1 MSTHS
6 LQPLRRAIEVRGLG
20 LLLLAPLVFACAA
33 PSRPPPS
40 AELMEKLAE
49 ERARDRDRIAS
60 LENQIERLRADREVA
75 EATRLAT
82 DSEVRAGPSRTV
94 AVSMLAE
101 AQIFVDQAAKA
112 APWNP
117 AAIDEARL
125 KLVDAERLLLGGD
138 PAAAVY
144 FVSRGRHIA
153 ETLLNEAD
161 LVNDSPQ
168 TRFVLATRL
177 NLRSGPAT
185 AETVVGVLE
194 AGAPVFEQRRQGA
207 WVRVQTL
214 DGELGWVHASL
225 IRGSQPEAWGE
236 AELESSVAE
245 ADRPDGGGTSGPKPA
260 QLEATAPGRVAR
272 ASFTTDV
279 VHREPVDSVVALGS
293 DHRHV
298 FYFSELRG
306 MQGRTVT
313 HRWEHDDQ
321 VVAEIPF
328 AVGGPRWRA
337 HSRKNL
343 GTSPRGEWRVSVVD
357 ESGEVLRT
365 DRLEYGEIAGVENSA
380 LPAGPSP

>member
-1 MSTHS
+1 MSTYS
-6 LQPLRRAIEVRGLG
+6 LRPLRRAIEVRGLG
-20 LLLLAPLVFACAA
+20 LLLLAPLVFACA
-33 PSRPPPS
+33 PPWRPPPEQPPPS
-40 AELMEKLAE
+40 AELMERLAE
-49 ERARDRDRIAS
+49 ERARDRHRIAS

-75 EATRLAT
+75 
-82 DSEVRAGPSRTV
+82 DSEVRAGRSRTV

-112 APWNP
+112 TPWNP

-144 FVSRGRHIA
+144 FASRGRRIA

-194 AGAPVFEQRRQGA
+194 AGTPVFEQRRQGA

-214 DGELGWVHASL
+214 DGEPGWVHASL

-245 ADRPDGGGTSGPKPA
+245 ADRPARGGTNASKPA

-272 ASFTTDV
+272 ASFATDV

-328 AVGGPRWRA
+328 AVGGARWRV

-343 GTSPRGEWRVSVVD
+343 GTSLRGEWRVSVVD

-365 DRLEYGEIAGVENSA
+365 DRLEYEEITGVENSA
-380 LPAGPSP
+380 LPAAPSP